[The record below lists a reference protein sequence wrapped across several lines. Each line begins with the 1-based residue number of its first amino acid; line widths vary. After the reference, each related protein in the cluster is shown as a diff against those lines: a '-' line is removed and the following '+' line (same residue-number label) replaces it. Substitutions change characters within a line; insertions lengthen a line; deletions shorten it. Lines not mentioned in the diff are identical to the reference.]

1 MHNQI
6 NNFFINKL
14 SKYQCGFR
22 KGLGTQHCLLVMIEK
37 LREIQDNK
45 GVFAAVF
52 TDLSEAFHCISH
64 ELLIT
69 KLNAYGFDIESLN
82 FILACFT
89 NRKQKTKVGYSFSDF
104 LNIFFGVPQG
114 SILFPLLFIIYICDL
129 FMEYDAIEF
138 AGYPDDTTPY
148 TYGQSFDEIIEKLET
163 DMSNICELFHHN
175 GFKVNPGKFHFLI
188 SPFVDRTIK
197 IMGSTIKTS
206 KEEVLLGARID
217 SDVTFEEHVT
227 SICYNTNQIRHALT
241 KVSKQMSLQK
251 DRIFMKSFITSQC
264 NYFPMVWMYH
274 SRSLNN
280 KVNHIHERAL
290 RIVYQDFQSSV
301 LALLVKDNSLTIHQ
315 KNLQLL
321 AIETFKLKM
330 NISP

>member
-1 MHNQI
+1 M
-6 NNFFINKL
+6 
-14 SKYQCGFR
+14 Y
-22 KGLGTQHCLLVMIEK
+22 
-37 LREIQDNK
+37 
-45 GVFAAVF
+45 
-52 TDLSEAFHCISH
+52 SH
-64 ELLIT
+64 ELLIA
-69 KLNAYGFDIESLN
+69 KLNAYGFDIKSLN
-82 FILACFT
+82 FILAYFT
-89 NRKQKTKVGYSFSDF
+89 NRKQKTKIGSSFSDF
-104 LNIFFGVPQG
+104 LNILFGVPQG
-114 SILFPLLFIIYICDL
+114 SILGPLLFIIYICDL

-206 KEEVLLGARID
+206 KEEVLLGVRID

-227 SICYNTNQIRHALT
+227 SICYNANQIRHALT

>member
-14 SKYQCGFR
+14 SKYQSAFR

-37 LREIQDNK
+37 LREIQVNK
-45 GVFAAVF
+45 RFFAAVF
-52 TDLSEAFHCISH
+52 IDLSETFDCISH

-69 KLNAYGFDIESLN
+69 KLNAYRFDIESLN

-89 NRKQKTKVGYSFSDF
+89 DRKQKTKVGYSFSNF

-114 SILFPLLFIIYICDL
+114 SILFPLLFIIYIRDL
-129 FMEYDAIEF
+129 FIEYEVIEF

-175 GFKVNPGKFHFLI
+175 GLKSIQENFLL
-188 SPFVDRTIK
+188 SPFLDRTIK
-197 IMGSTIKTS
+197 IMRSTIKTS
-206 KEEVLLGARID
+206 NEEVLLGMRTD

-227 SICYNTNQIRHALT
+227 SICYNANQIRHTLT

-251 DRIFMKSFITSQC
+251 DRISMKSFITSHC
-264 NYFPMVWMYH
+264 NYFPMIWMYH

-301 LALLVKDNSLTIHQ
+301 LPFLVKDHSLTIHQ
-315 KNLQLL
+315 KSLQLL
-321 AIETFKLKM
+321 AIET
-330 NISP
+330 

>member
-1 MHNQI
+1 MHNQT

-14 SKYQCGFR
+14 SKYQSGFR

-37 LREIQDNK
+37 LREIQVNK
-45 GVFAAVF
+45 RFFAAVF
-52 TDLSEAFHCISH
+52 IDLSETFDCISH

-69 KLNAYGFDIESLN
+69 KLNAYRFDIESLN

-89 NRKQKTKVGYSFSDF
+89 NRKQKTKVGYSFSNF
-104 LNIFFGVPQG
+104 WNIFFGVPQG
-114 SILFPLLFIIYICDL
+114 SILFPLLFIIYIRDL
-129 FMEYDAIEF
+129 FIEYEAIEF

-175 GFKVNPGKFHFLI
+175 GFKVNSGKFLFLL

-197 IMGSTIKTS
+197 IMRSTIKTS
-206 KEEVLLGARID
+206 NEEVLLGMRID

-227 SICYNTNQIRHALT
+227 SICYNANQIRHALT

-251 DRIFMKSFITSQC
+251 DRIFMKSFITSHC
-264 NYFPMVWMYH
+264 NYFPM
-274 SRSLNN
+274 
-280 KVNHIHERAL
+280 I
-290 RIVYQDFQSSV
+290 
-301 LALLVKDNSLTIHQ
+301 
-315 KNLQLL
+315 
-321 AIETFKLKM
+321 
-330 NISP
+330 